1 MCVCVCVSCV
11 LCGAL
16 VRSNINF
23 TLLIC
28 AYVAIIANI
37 ITFIILQAAWE
48 VPCRNSKLGNLK
60 QRRRTLVTAGQVTGR
75 TLWIKVIVC
84 NRIRTREQEIIV
96 FISFVFQIYII
107 GPARSLQMS
116 HELVC

>member
-1 MCVCVCVSCV
+1 

>member
-1 MCVCVCVSCV
+1 V
-11 LCGAL
+11 GGGWG

-28 AYVAIIANI
+28 AYVAKIVNI
-37 ITFIILQAAWE
+37 IIFITLQAAWE

-60 QRRRTLVTAGQVTGR
+60 QRRRTPVTAGQVTNR
-75 TLWIKVIVC
+75 TLWINVIVC

-96 FISFVFQIYII
+96 FISFVFQTNIHHR
-107 GPARSLQMS
+107 ARQKFANEPSISLLM
-116 HELVC
+116 